1 MSRLSLRKQHGP
13 LGRAE
18 WRLRRKCILKYYAN
32 AADVIAALEDGSHDA
47 MMGSGILTG
56 AHVVD
61 FMYNHTDT
69 VTVHLTEA
77 VIHLNIA
84 INANKSPTNDL
95 QTRKIIIHGINK
107 TAIIEKVLAGID
119 EPAGTLFPKEAP

>member
-1 MSRLSLRKQHGP
+1 
-13 LGRAE
+13 
-18 WRLRRKCILKYYAN
+18 
-32 AADVIAALEDGSHDA
+32 

>member
-18 WRLRRKCILKYYAN
+18 RRLRRKFILKYYAN
-32 AADVIAALEDGSHDA
+32 AADVIAAPEDGSHDA

-84 INANKSPTNDL
+84 TNANKSPTNDL
-95 QTRKIIIHGINK
+95 QTRKIIIHGINR

-119 EPAGTLFPKEAP
+119 EPAGTLSTSC

>member
-1 MSRLSLRKQHGP
+1 M
-13 LGRAE
+13 
-18 WRLRRKCILKYYAN
+18 KYYAN

-95 QTRKIIIHGINK
+95 QTRKIIIHGINR